1 MLLWVGFAFLIGWG
15 VVVNLL
21 SRTVDVTR
29 VELGMSTR
37 GETVVFWLGAL
48 VPAELELG
56 RGMVVLM
63 VPATEREIVA
73 SMLPATF
80 FALQL

>member
-1 MLLWVGFAFLIGWG
+1 MGLAFLGGGVG
-15 VVVNLL
+15 VVNVL
-21 SRTVDVTR
+21 SGTVDVRR
-29 VELGMSTR
+29 VELGTST
-37 GETVVFWLGAL
+37 GGVTVVFWLGGP
-48 VPAELELG
+48 VPTELELSG
-56 RGMVVLM
+56 GMVVLM

>member
-1 MLLWVGFAFLIGWG
+1 MGFDFLIGG
-15 VVVNLL
+15 GSVVNLL

-29 VELGMSTR
+29 VEVGMST
-37 GETVVFWLGAL
+37 GGVTVVFWLGRP
-48 VPAELELG
+48 VPVELELG